1 MQMSVGRKFLH
12 GGDRVIHLRHER
24 PSLWHAGLAKDI
36 EDLWEPWMREADRLL
51 EDATLVESV
60 YEAQGKRHP
69 QSRLRGRAQTPAE
82 VALRLLILKHVRNWS
97 YDTLEREVRA
107 NLVYRAFT
115 RIGDEKV
122 PDAKTLAR
130 LGQVIGPE
138 VIRNLHE
145 RLVELARKHGVV
157 EGRRM
162 RVDTTVVETNIH
174 YPTDSS
180 LLGDGAR
187 ALTRT
192 MKKIEAQSGGLGKKI
207 RDRMRTVKKRVLA
220 IALTSRQA
228 GPQRDERQRKQYA
241 ELLRVTRKILNQANG
256 VIEEVEHLPPRRR
269 RRVRK
274 VREQL
279 ERMAGRVRQVVKQ
292 TKARIFQGI
301 THFPGKIVS
310 VFEPHTEIIRKG
322 KASKPTEFGK
332 LIQVQEAENQII
344 THYQV
349 FAERPADS
357 TLLVPAVQEH
367 CRRFGRVPYLA
378 AADAGFYS
386 QRDEKTLQAMG
397 VKRVAIPNR
406 STRSEERR
414 RFQKQR
420 WFRAGQRWRTGSEG
434 RISVLKRR
442 HGLSR
447 SRYRGF
453 RGIERWVGLGVIADN
468 LIQIGRCLALQRT

>member
-1 MQMSVGRKFLH
+1 MPMSIGGKFRH
-12 GGDRVIHLRHER
+12 GGDRVIHPRHER

-51 EDATLVESV
+51 EDAALVESV

-69 QSRLRGRAQTPAE
+69 QSRSRGRAQTPAE
-82 VALRLLILKHVRNWS
+82 VALR
-97 YDTLEREVRA
+97 
-107 NLVYRAFT
+107 
-115 RIGDEKV
+115 
-122 PDAKTLAR
+122 
-130 LGQVIGPE
+130 GQVIGPE
-138 VIRNLHE
+138 VIRNLHQ
-145 RLVELARKHGVV
+145 RLMELARERGIV

-187 ALTRT
+187 VLTRT
-192 MKKIEAQSGGLGKKI
+192 MKKIEAKTGGLRKKI
-207 RDRMRTVKKRVLA
+207 RDRMRTVKKRVMA
-220 IALTSRQA
+220 IALATRQP
-228 GPQRDERQRKQYA
+228 GPQREERQRKPYA
-241 ELLRVTRKILNQANG
+241 QLLSVTRKILNQAQG
-256 VIEEVEHLPPRRR
+256 VMEEVEHLAPRRR
-269 RRVRK
+269 KRVRK
-274 VREQL
+274 VTETL
-279 ERMAGRVRQVVKQ
+279 ELMAERVRQVVKQ

-332 LIQVQEAENQII
+332 LVQVQEAENQII
-344 THYQV
+344 THYEV

-357 TLLVPAVQEH
+357 ALLVPAVEEH
-367 CRRFGRVPYLA
+367 RRRFGRAPSLA

-386 QRDEKTLQAMG
+386 QRDEKTIQAMG

-414 RFQKQR
+414 RWQKQR
-420 WFRAGQRWRTGSEG
+420 WFRAG
-434 RISVLKRR
+434 
-442 HGLSR
+442 
-447 SRYRGF
+447 
-453 RGIERWVGLGVIADN
+453 
-468 LIQIGRCLALQRT
+468 

>member
-1 MQMSVGRKFLH
+1 MSIGGKFRH

-51 EDATLVESV
+51 EDAALVESV

-69 QSRLRGRAQTPAE
+69 QSRSRGRAQTPAE

-138 VIRNLHE
+138 VIRNLHQ
-145 RLVELARKHGVV
+145 RLMELARERGIV

-187 ALTRT
+187 VLTRT
-192 MKKIEAQSGGLGKKI
+192 MKKIEAKTGGLRKKI
-207 RDRMRTVKKRVLA
+207 RDRMRTVKKRVMA
-220 IALTSRQA
+220 IALATRQP
-228 GPQRDERQRKQYA
+228 GPQREERQRKQYA
-241 ELLRVTRKILNQANG
+241 ELLSVTRKILNQAQG
-256 VIEEVEHLPPRRR
+256 VMEEVEHLAPRRR
-269 RRVRK
+269 KRVRK
-274 VREQL
+274 VTETL
-279 ERMAGRVRQVVKQ
+279 ELMAERMRQVVKQ

-332 LIQVQEAENQII
+332 LVQVQEAENQII
-344 THYQV
+344 THYEV

-357 TLLVPAVQEH
+357 ALLVPAVEEH
-367 CRRFGRVPYLA
+367 RRRFGRAPYLA

-386 QRDEKTLQAMG
+386 QRDEKTIQAMG

-414 RFQKQR
+414 RWQKQR

-447 SRYRGF
+447 CRYRGF
-453 RGIERWVGLGVIADN
+453 HGMERWVGLGVIADN
-468 LIQIGRCLALQRT
+468 LIQIGRCLAMQRA